1 MYLCGHETYIGL
13 IMDRE
18 LLKRIIVRN
27 QQFVAGIPLVRRH
40 VSFEANGNYVF
51 VGVRQA
57 GKSYLLYQRIQ
68 ELLSQGHGLE
78 EMVYLNFDDERIAG
92 MKPDELDLIV
102 QAHETLSD
110 RRPIFFLDE
119 LQNIPRWENFARRLA
134 NEKYRVYITGSN
146 ARMLSRDIAT
156 TLGGRYWTLHVYPYS
171 FAEYL
176 DANGVTL
183 GANWRYGRQQ
193 AAVVRI
199 AEAYM
204 AMGGFPELVGVADKR
219 GWMNGIF
226 RKIFFSDIVVRNGVR
241 NDEALR
247 LVVRK
252 TAESVRQPTSYN
264 RIANMVKSTGVQ
276 VNVPTVIDF
285 VRYMRDSCLTFAL
298 ENYASKFVEK
308 ETVKK
313 HYFADNGLLAIFLMN
328 QETALLEN
336 LCAIH
341 LYRQYGDELYY
352 YNRGVEVDF
361 YVPGESLAVQACYDM
376 GDAATRER
384 EIRALEEFNKFYPC
398 ERNVIVAFDQRQ
410 TVTAPGGLTIE
421 VVPLWDWLLSAV
433 SGSS

>member
-1 MYLCGHETYIGL
+1 
-13 IMDRE
+13 MDRE

-27 QQFVAGIPLVRRH
+27 QQFVKDIPLVRRH
-40 VSFEANGNYVF
+40 VRFEPNGNYVF

-68 ELLSQGHGLE
+68 ELLAQGHDVE

-92 MKPDELDLIV
+92 MKGDELDLIV

-110 RRPIFFLDE
+110 RPPIFFLDE
-119 LQNIPRWENFARRLA
+119 IQNVPRWENFARRLA
-134 NEKYRVYITGSN
+134 NERYRVYITGSN

-176 DANGVTL
+176 EANGVSL
-183 GANWRYGRQQ
+183 QKNWQYGKQQ
-193 AAVVRI
+193 TTVARLI
-199 AEAYM
+199 EPYM
-204 AMGGFPELVGVADKR
+204 NMGGFPELVGVTDKR

-252 TAESVRQPTSYN
+252 MAESVKQPTSYN
-264 RIANMVKSTGVQ
+264 RICNMVKSTGLQ

-285 VRYMRDSCLTFAL
+285 VRYMRDSCLTFAI

-313 HYFADNGLLAIFLMN
+313 HYFADNGLLSIFLMN

-341 LYRQYGDELYY
+341 LYKRYGDELYY

-361 YVPGESLAVQACYDM
+361 YVPAESMAIQVCYDI
-376 GDAATRER
+376 GDTATYGRET
-384 EIRALEEFNKFYPC
+384 RALEEFSKQHPC
-398 ERNVIVAFDQRQ
+398 QRNIVVTYDQQ
-410 TVTAPGGLTIE
+410 KVAATDDGLTIE
-421 VVPLWDWLLSAV
+421 IVPVWQWLLE
-433 SGSS
+433 

>member
-1 MYLCGHETYIGL
+1 
-13 IMDRE
+13 MDRE

-68 ELLSQGHGLE
+68 ELLSQGHDLE

-193 AAVVRI
+193 AAVVRM

-226 RKIFFSDIVVRNGVR
+226 QKIFFSDIVVRNGVR

-398 ERNVIVAFDQRQ
+398 RRNVIVAFDQRQ

-421 VVPLWDWLLSAV
+421 VVPLWHWLLSSV
-433 SGSS
+433 

>member
-68 ELLSQGHGLE
+68 ELLSQGHDLE

-92 MKPDELDLIV
+92 MKADELDLIV

-193 AAVVRI
+193 AAVVRM

-226 RKIFFSDIVVRNGVR
+226 QKIFFSDIVVRNGVR

-376 GDAATRER
+376 GDAARS
-384 EIRALEEFNKFYPC
+384 EEHTS
-398 ERNVIVAFDQRQ
+398 ELQSR
-410 TVTAPGGLTIE
+410 
-421 VVPLWDWLLSAV
+421 
-433 SGSS
+433 

>member
-92 MKPDELDLIV
+92 MKADELDLIV

-226 RKIFFSDIVVRNGVR
+226 QKIFFSDIVVRNGVR

-398 ERNVIVAFDQRQ
+398 RRNVIVAFDQRQ
-410 TVTAPGGLTIE
+410 TVTAPGGQTKE
-421 VVPLWDWLLSAV
+421 VVPLWHWLLSSV
-433 SGSS
+433 

>member
-1 MYLCGHETYIGL
+1 
-13 IMDRE
+13 MDRE

-68 ELLSQGHGLE
+68 ELLSQGHDLE

-92 MKPDELDLIV
+92 MKADELDLIV

-193 AAVVRI
+193 AAVVRM

-226 RKIFFSDIVVRNGVR
+226 QKIFFSDIVVRNGVR

-252 TAESVRQPTSYN
+252 MAESVRQPTSYN

-398 ERNVIVAFDQRQ
+398 RRNVIVAFDQRQ

-421 VVPLWDWLLSAV
+421 VVPLWHWLLSSV
-433 SGSS
+433 

>member
-68 ELLSQGHGLE
+68 ELLSQGHDLE

-92 MKPDELDLIV
+92 MKADELDLIV

-193 AAVVRI
+193 AAVVRM

-226 RKIFFSDIVVRNGVR
+226 QKIFFSDIVVRNGVR

-398 ERNVIVAFDQRQ
+398 RRNVIVAFDQRQ

-421 VVPLWDWLLSAV
+421 VVPLWHWLLSSV
-433 SGSS
+433 

>member
-1 MYLCGHETYIGL
+1 
-13 IMDRE
+13 MDRE
-18 LLKRIIVRN
+18 SLKRIIVRN
-27 QQFVAGIPLVRRH
+27 QQFVTGIPLVRRH
-40 VSFEANGNYVF
+40 VSFEPNGNYVF

-68 ELLSQGHGLE
+68 ELLADGHEPE

-92 MKPDELDLIV
+92 MKTDELDLIV
-102 QAHETLSD
+102 QAYETLSD

-119 LQNIPRWENFARRLA
+119 LQNIPHWENFARRLA

-156 TLGGRYWTLHVYPYS
+156 TLGGRYWTLHLYPYS

-176 DANGVTL
+176 DANGVKM
-183 GANWRYGRQQ
+183 GRNWLYGKEQ
-193 AAVVRI
+193 ATVVRMM
-199 AEAYM
+199 EAYM
-204 AMGGFPELVGVADKR
+204 SMGGFPELVGVTDKR

-226 RKIFFSDIVVRNGVR
+226 QKIFFSDIVVRNGVR

-252 TAESVRQPTSYN
+252 MAESVRQPTSYN

-313 HYFADNGLLAIFLMN
+313 HYFTDNGLLAIFLMN

-341 LYRQYGDELYY
+341 LYKQYGNELFY

-361 YVPGESLAVQACYDM
+361 YVPGESQAIQVCYDLS
-376 GDAATRER
+376 DTVTYER
-384 EIRALEEFNKFYPC
+384 ETRALEEFNKLYPC
-398 ERNVIVAFDQRQ
+398 RRNIIITYDQRQ
-410 TVTAPGGLTIE
+410 TVTAPTGMTIDI
-421 VVPLWDWLLSAV
+421 VPVWEWLLAV
-433 SGSS
+433 G

>member
-1 MYLCGHETYIGL
+1 
-13 IMDRE
+13 MDRE

-68 ELLSQGHGLE
+68 ELLSQGHDLE

-92 MKPDELDLIV
+92 MKADELDLIV

-193 AAVVRI
+193 AAVVRM

-226 RKIFFSDIVVRNGVR
+226 QKIFFSDIVVRNGVR

-398 ERNVIVAFDQRQ
+398 RRNVIVAFDQRQ

-421 VVPLWDWLLSAV
+421 VVPLWHWLLSSV
-433 SGSS
+433 

>member
-1 MYLCGHETYIGL
+1 
-13 IMDRE
+13 MDRE

-68 ELLSQGHGLE
+68 ELLSQGHDLE

-92 MKPDELDLIV
+92 MKADELDLIV

-193 AAVVRI
+193 AAVVRM

-226 RKIFFSDIVVRNGVR
+226 QKIFFSDIVVRNGVR

-384 EIRALEEFNKFYPC
+384 EIRALEEFNTFYPC
-398 ERNVIVAFDQRQ
+398 RRNVIVAFDQRQ

-421 VVPLWDWLLSAV
+421 VVPLWHWLLSSV
-433 SGSS
+433 